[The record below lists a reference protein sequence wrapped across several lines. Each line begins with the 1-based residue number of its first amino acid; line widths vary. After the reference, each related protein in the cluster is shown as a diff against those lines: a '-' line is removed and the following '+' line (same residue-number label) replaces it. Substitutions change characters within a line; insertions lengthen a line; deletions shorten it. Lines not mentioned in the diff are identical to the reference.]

1 MLCAASLFVL
11 FSLLT
16 SRIDADEAPP
26 LSCERAPQYEV
37 ALLDGTVVRSDALR
51 GRVVLLDFW
60 SSDCGPCVRAMP
72 KLALLHTRFASDSR
86 VAILLVNTGWES
98 IKRARAFAARR
109 DHRLPFAYD
118 RESKAF
124 KSFGLGENP
133 ATILIDSRGCIAA
146 RHTGGSGTFL
156 DELPSRIEHLLG
168 AEPNTPL
175 APQQRPEPP
184 NL

>member
-1 MLCAASLFVL
+1 MLRGASLFDL
-11 FSLLT
+11 FGLLT
-16 SRIDADEAPP
+16 SGMEADQTGAQA
-26 LSCERAPQYEV
+26 CERAPQYEV

-51 GRVVLLDFW
+51 GKVVLLDFW

-86 VAILLVNTGWES
+86 VTILLVNTGWES
-98 IKRARAFAARR
+98 IERARAFAARR

-118 RESKAF
+118 RDSKAF

-146 RHTGGSGTFL
+146 RHTGGSGTFV

-168 AEPNTPL
+168 AEAKPPL
-175 APQQRPEPP
+175 APQRRSQPP